1 MGQECDGIG
10 RRFDVCARAMRAG
23 ELVLAAAFIAAAA
36 PPASAETHFT
46 SFTFENDFF
55 AGYDK
60 HYTNGVQV
68 AFLTDLDAAPS
79 WLRSMSADPQAV
91 LAVGQRMY
99 TPTDKDLRIPDAG
112 DRPYA
117 GWAYVMGDM
126 RTRAAPTI
134 DHLTVTLGMVGPAS
148 GARETQNNVHTLIG
162 DNTSKGWDTQ
172 VRNRATLM
180 VGYERAWPAVLRGPV
195 GNRQADLSLRGGATV
210 GTPLTYADA
219 GAVLRYG
226 SHLPGDLPVTH
237 ISLGPPRD
245 GFRGTPQFGW
255 YVWAGFDLHA
265 VAYNSFLQAPTY
277 SGGPHVAREK
287 FGNDTQVGAAL
298 VWPHA
303 RVGFTMVQRSR
314 EFVGQQGDD
323 RYGQLAL
330 SFAF

>member
-1 MGQECDGIG
+1 MPASRPAG
-10 RRFDVCARAMRAG
+10 FDVGARAMRG
-23 ELVLAAAFIAAAA
+23 GQLVFLTAFIAAAA
-36 PPASAETHFT
+36 PQAFADTHFT

-68 AFLTDLDAAPS
+68 AFLTGLDAAPG

-91 LAVGQRMY
+91 IGIGQRIY
-99 TPTDKDLRIPDAG
+99 TPTNTDSRIPDPH

-117 GWAYVMGDM
+117 GWAYVMGDL

-148 GARETQNNVHTLIG
+148 GARETQNNIHTLLG
-162 DNTSKGWDTQ
+162 EDTSKGWETQ

-180 VGYERAWPAVLRGPV
+180 VGYERAWPAVLQGSV
-195 GNRQADLSLRGGATV
+195 GSRRVDLSLRTGASV

-226 SHLPGDLPVTH
+226 EHLPTDLPVTH

-255 YVWAGFDLHA
+255 YVWTGIDAHV
-265 VAYNSFLQAPTY
+265 VAYNSFLQAATY
-277 SGGPHVAREK
+277 SGGPRVSRED
-287 FGNDTQVGAAL
+287 FGNDVQVGAAL

-303 RVGFTMVQRSR
+303 RVGFTMVQRSK
-314 EFVGQQGDD
+314 EFVGQQGAD
-323 RYGQLAL
+323 RFGQLAL

>member
-1 MGQECDGIG
+1 M
-10 RRFDVCARAMRAG
+10 RTCARVLLGA
-23 ELVLAAAFIAAAA
+23 LTLAAATSS
-36 PPASAETHFT
+36 SAETHFT

-60 HYTNGVQV
+60 HYTNGVQA
-68 AFLTDLDAAPS
+68 AFLTSLDGAPA

-91 LAVGQRMY
+91 FAIGQRMY
-99 TPTDKDLRIPDAG
+99 TPTDKDLRIPDAN

-117 GWAYVMGDM
+117 GWAYVMGDL

-148 GARETQNNVHTLIG
+148 GARQTQNNVHSLLG
-162 DNTSKGWDTQ
+162 DDIAKGWDTQ

-180 VGYERAWPAVLRGPV
+180 VGYERAWPAVLQGPI
-195 GNRQADLSLRGGATV
+195 GNREADLSLRAAATV

-226 SHLPGDLPVTH
+226 SNLPSDLPVTH

-245 GFRGTPQFGW
+245 GFRGAPQFGW
-255 YVWAGFDLHA
+255 YVWAGVNLHA
-265 VAYNSFLQAPTY
+265 VAYNSFLEAPTF
-277 SGGPHVAREK
+277 SGGPHVPREK
-287 FGNDTQVGAAL
+287 FGNDTQVGVAL
-298 VWPHA
+298 VWPNS
-303 RVGFTMVQRSR
+303 RVGFTMVQRSK